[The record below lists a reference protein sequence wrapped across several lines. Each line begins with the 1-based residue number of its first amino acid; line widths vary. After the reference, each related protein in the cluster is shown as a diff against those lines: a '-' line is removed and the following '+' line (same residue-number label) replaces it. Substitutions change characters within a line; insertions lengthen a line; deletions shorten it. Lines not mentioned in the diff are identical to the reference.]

1 MVKKTVAVIGGGLG
15 SLSAAIRLARMGF
28 TVKLFEQNS
37 QLGGKMSEYK
47 DRGFRWDT
55 GPSLLT
61 MPWIVDELFDF
72 VGLNVSDYLSLTTL
86 EPLCR
91 YFFSDQTHLEVSANK
106 EKMRAALDSF
116 SPTQSASYFN
126 FLHYASKI
134 YDAAAEVFLYHPI
147 HELRKL
153 LTPANIQYLMR
164 FYHIDPWRTMHQSV
178 SRFFTDQRL
187 IQLFDRFATYNGSNP
202 FTAPATLNIIS
213 FVENGMGGYYIKG
226 GMYRLIETLEK
237 VAIHLGVEVH
247 PSCKVNKI
255 KHDHHRINGLL
266 VQDEFFPADF
276 VLCGADVVETFN
288 TLVSGFNRYQKK
300 LNTLEPSLSGL
311 VFLWGMNKSFPIL
324 SHHNI
329 LFSADYAE
337 EFRYL
342 FSDLKVPDDPTIYIA
357 ITSKSD
363 ANHAPANSENWFVLL
378 NMPYLAPGQN
388 WDSEKDKIRETV
400 LQKLKR
406 FGLDV
411 SQNIQSEKCI
421 TPQDFYTL
429 YGSNRGSIYGLSSN
443 SRMMAFRRPANR
455 SRLIQGLYF
464 AGGSVHP
471 GGGIPLVLL
480 SGKMAAEL
488 IAEHAGISLDK
499 FPRASLETIRI
510 QKYPYSQDN
519 RHFSTN

>member
-213 FVENGMGGYYIKG
+213 FVENGMGGYHIKG

>member
-1 MVKKTVAVIGGGLG
+1 MVKKTVLVIGGGLG
-15 SLSAAIRLARMGF
+15 SLSAAIRLARLGF
-28 TVKLFEQNS
+28 TVKLFEQNPR
-37 QLGGKMSEYK
+37 LGGKMGEYK
-47 DRGFRWDT
+47 DGGFRWDT

-61 MPWIVDELFDF
+61 MPWIVDELFEF
-72 VGLNVSDYLSLTTL
+72 AGLNVSNYLSLTSL

-91 YFFSDQTHLEVSANK
+91 YFFTDQTQLEISANK
-106 EKMRAALDSF
+106 EKMRATLDSF
-116 SPTQSASYFN
+116 NPTQTAAYFN
-126 FLHYASKI
+126 FLRYAGKI
-134 YDAAAEVFLYHPI
+134 YDAAAEVFLYNPI

-153 LTPANIQYLMR
+153 LTPAHFRYLLK
-164 FYHIDPWRTMHQSV
+164 FYHIDPWRTMHQSI

-202 FTAPATLNIIS
+202 FKAPATLNIIS
-213 FVENGMGGYYIKG
+213 YVENGMGGYYIKG
-226 GMYRLIETLEK
+226 GMYRLVEGLEK
-237 VAIHLGVEVH
+237 VAINLGVEIH
-247 PSCKVNKI
+247 TSCKVNKV
-255 KHDHHRINGLL
+255 KHDHHRINGIL
-266 VQDEFFPADF
+266 VQNEFIPADF
-276 VLCGADVVETFN
+276 VLCGTDVVETFN
-288 TLVSGFNRYQKK
+288 TLVPGFNRYQKK

-311 VFLWGMNKSFPIL
+311 VFLWAMNRSFPLL

-329 LFSADYAE
+329 LFSADYGE
-337 EFRYL
+337 EFRHL

-363 ANHAPANSENWFVLL
+363 ADHSPANSENWFVLL
-378 NMPYLAPGQN
+378 NMPYLTPGQN
-388 WDSEKDKIRETV
+388 WNSEKDKIREIV

-421 TPQDFYTL
+421 TPLDFYTL

-464 AGGSVHP
+464 ASGSVHP

-488 IAEHAGISLDK
+488 IAEQAGVSMDH
-499 FPRASLETIRI
+499 FPRVSLETIRI
-510 QKYPYSQDN
+510 QKYQHS
-519 RHFSTN
+519 